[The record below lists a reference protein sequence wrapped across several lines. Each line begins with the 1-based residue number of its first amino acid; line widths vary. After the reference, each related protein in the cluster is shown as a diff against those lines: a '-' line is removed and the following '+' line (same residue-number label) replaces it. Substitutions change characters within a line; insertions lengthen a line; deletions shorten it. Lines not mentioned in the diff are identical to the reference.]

1 MRKTLLLTIGYLLG
15 IWTFCPAQEQTNETA
30 VVQKAAAVT
39 EEYYSGSDRYTSSPQ
54 TWSEMKFGDA
64 TPNLYTGTVSVSVP
78 VYTYED
84 PDFTIPV
91 SLSYGSN
98 GYTPNVPANYVGL
111 GWSLHAGGQIVQEV
125 RGISDFGSTL
135 YISGYSFFEEKDFA
149 GKTVELNVND
159 IRKNA
164 YMYRFFKGPKST
176 ETEPDIFSFN
186 FMGHSGKFMFAG
198 QKIYV
203 FDTNHPQGEY
213 SVKIEEM
220 PFVSEPYYSRIITI
234 TTGDGYRYIF
244 APLQEAELSM
254 IAPHLQADLKDWRSL
269 TFEPQNPTQSWFL
282 IRIVAP
288 NQRTVSFEYEKSNQ
302 SINQYQDTLKIT
314 YSKNPIAHVPEQE
327 YKSRLVN
334 PVLQLK
340 NINVDNKVDIDLIY
354 STRPS
359 EYSGSSVPPKLDTVR
374 VTRKSNAG
382 AGKILKECILKYDYS
397 PQLNNDCSRVMFLSS
412 VSIPGT
418 GTYRMEYY
426 HIDKGFPGHDLSNVD
441 HWGYYNA
448 GGASP
453 DIALDS
459 LYFTNLDWT
468 AVTGRKPDSSYAIRG
483 MLSKIIYPTG
493 GYTTFVYEP
502 HTYKDIVSRDRTK
515 LALPS
520 LKIGTKEVEAGG
532 LRIKKITNYA
542 SATDSISKT
551 YRYQTSE
558 GVCSGNLLVQPYYY
572 FHLEEY
578 EKGTDKLLRNIHYWL
593 PNSTSVGAEQ
603 PHVEYESVA
612 EIYDDG
618 SYTVYDFANYHD
630 TPDQFGGNPDI
641 LLNPDVYGSPYAWA
655 NNFLTQPDYE
665 PPFRGTLLATSYY
678 NSDNKLQKK
687 VTFSYDRSKNRKFVE
702 SVKYAASYFYVQR
715 SYLETYPLVRVTTTD
730 YMSDTNTVMTR
741 EKSYTYNDLGQ
752 TICTRS
758 QESDGSESRT
768 YVTYVSDLSAAE
780 KTALPGQSVV
790 YDMMRDSNV
799 LNKPIYVKRSK
810 TIPLPDRPGATG
822 EQLVGAEKFEY
833 TAANG
838 MILLKSQAKAK
849 IASITGMSQPLTYY
863 NFATYDKYD
872 SKGRLLQKADRSGL
886 QTCYVWGYEGLYPIA
901 EVVGTDYS
909 AIQEITNR
917 VEPLS
922 TNFTSAQEASLRQLD
937 GVFVTTFVYDPYVGV
952 TKVTDPSGRQKSFS
966 YDSYGRLSGEF
977 KDGGAH
983 VRRYSYSIINE

>member
-1 MRKTLLLTIGYLLG
+1 MIPLLTNLNKFIMRKTLLLTVGYLLG
-15 IWTFCPAQEQTNETA
+15 IWTFCPAQEQTDETA
-30 VVQKAAAVT
+30 VVQKAAAAT

-54 TWSEMKFGDA
+54 TWSEMKFGGA

-111 GWSLHAGGQIVQEV
+111 GWSIHAGGQIVQEV
-125 RGISDFGSTL
+125 RGLSDFGATP
-135 YISGYSFFEEKDFA
+135 YIYGYSHFKESDFT

-164 YMYRFFKGPKST
+164 YMYRFLYGTKST

-198 QKIYV
+198 QKIHV
-203 FDTNHPQGEY
+203 FGTNHPQGEY
-213 SVKIEEM
+213 AVEIEEM
-220 PFVSEPYYSRIITI
+220 PSWTEKPYSRVITI
-234 TTGDGYRYIF
+234 MTGDGYKYTF
-244 APLQEAELSM
+244 APLQENDLPISASRMQE
-254 IAPHLQADLKDWRSL
+254 DLKDWKSL
-269 TFEPQNPTQSWFL
+269 AFETQNPTQSWFL

-288 NQRTVSFEYEKSNQ
+288 NQRTVSFEYEKSNLDVVT
-302 SINQYQDTLKIT
+302 YQDTLKIE
-314 YSKNPIAHVPEQE
+314 YSKNPIAHVPEQVRE
-327 YKSRLVN
+327 LGSVN
-334 PVLQLK
+334 PVFQLG
-340 NINVDNKVDIDLIY
+340 NICIDNRVNIDFIY
-354 STRPS
+354 SDRVS
-359 EYSGSSVPPKLDTVR
+359 EVGERYISRKLDTVR
-374 VTRKSNAG
+374 ITRKSNTG

-397 PQLNNDCSRVMFLSS
+397 PQLNSNCSRVMFLSS

-426 HIDKGFPGHDLSNVD
+426 HIDKGFPGHNLSNVD

-630 TPDQFGGNPDI
+630 TPDQFGGNPNI

-768 YVTYVSDLSAAE
+768 YVTYISDLSAAE
-780 KTALPGQSVV
+780 KTALPGQSAV
-790 YDMMRDSNV
+790 YDAMQTYNI
-799 LNKPIYVKRSK
+799 LNKPIYVKVS
-810 TIPLPDRPGATG
+810 
-822 EQLVGAEKFEY
+822 
-833 TAANG
+833 
-838 MILLKSQAKAK
+838 LLSRKS
-849 IASITGMSQPLTYY
+849 
-863 NFATYDKYD
+863 
-872 SKGRLLQKADRSGL
+872 
-886 QTCYVWGYEGLYPIA
+886 
-901 EVVGTDYS
+901 
-909 AIQEITNR
+909 
-917 VEPLS
+917 
-922 TNFTSAQEASLRQLD
+922 
-937 GVFVTTFVYDPYVGV
+937 
-952 TKVTDPSGRQKSFS
+952 
-966 YDSYGRLSGEF
+966 
-977 KDGGAH
+977 
-983 VRRYSYSIINE
+983 

>member
-1 MRKTLLLTIGYLLG
+1 MSR
-15 IWTFCPAQEQTNETA
+15 
-30 VVQKAAAVT
+30 
-39 EEYYSGSDRYTSSPQ
+39 
-54 TWSEMKFGDA
+54 
-64 TPNLYTGTVSVSVP
+64 
-78 VYTYED
+78 
-84 PDFTIPV
+84 
-91 SLSYGSN
+91 
-98 GYTPNVPANYVGL
+98 GL
-111 GWSLHAGGQIVQEV
+111 GDV
-125 RGISDFGSTL
+125 
-135 YISGYSFFEEKDFA
+135 
-149 GKTVELNVND
+149 
-159 IRKNA
+159 
-164 YMYRFFKGPKST
+164 
-176 ETEPDIFSFN
+176 
-186 FMGHSGKFMFAG
+186 
-198 QKIYV
+198 
-203 FDTNHPQGEY
+203 
-213 SVKIEEM
+213 
-220 PFVSEPYYSRIITI
+220 
-234 TTGDGYRYIF
+234 
-244 APLQEAELSM
+244 
-254 IAPHLQADLKDWRSL
+254 
-269 TFEPQNPTQSWFL
+269 
-282 IRIVAP
+282 
-288 NQRTVSFEYEKSNQ
+288 
-302 SINQYQDTLKIT
+302 
-314 YSKNPIAHVPEQE
+314 
-327 YKSRLVN
+327 YKR
-334 PVLQLK
+334 Q
-340 NINVDNKVDIDLIY
+340 
-354 STRPS
+354 
-359 EYSGSSVPPKLDTVR
+359 
-374 VTRKSNAG
+374 
-382 AGKILKECILKYDYS
+382 
-397 PQLNNDCSRVMFLSS
+397 
-412 VSIPGT
+412 
-418 GTYRMEYY
+418 
-426 HIDKGFPGHDLSNVD
+426 
-441 HWGYYNA
+441 
-448 GGASP
+448 
-453 DIALDS
+453 
-459 LYFTNLDWT
+459 
-468 AVTGRKPDSSYAIRG
+468 
-483 MLSKIIYPTG
+483 
-493 GYTTFVYEP
+493 
-502 HTYKDIVSRDRTK
+502 
-515 LALPS
+515 
-520 LKIGTKEVEAGG
+520 
-532 LRIKKITNYA
+532 
-542 SATDSISKT
+542 
-551 YRYQTSE
+551 
-558 GVCSGNLLVQPYYY
+558 
-572 FHLEEY
+572 
-578 EKGTDKLLRNIHYWL
+578 GTDKLLRNIHYWL

-715 SYLETYPLVRVTTTD
+715 SYLETYPLMRVTTTD

-741 EKSYTYNDLGQ
+741 EKSYTYNDLRQ

-758 QESDGSESRT
+758 QESDGSESRI

-780 KTALPGQSVV
+780 KTALPGQSVI

-863 NFATYDKYD
+863 NFATYDRYD

-977 KDGGAH
+977 KDGGAR

>member
-1 MRKTLLLTIGYLLG
+1 MRKTLLLTVGYLLG
-15 IWTFCPAQEQTNETA
+15 IWTFCPAQEQTDETA
-30 VVQKAAAVT
+30 VVQKAAAAT

-54 TWSEMKFGDA
+54 TWSEMKLGGA

-111 GWSLHAGGQIVQEV
+111 GWSIHAGGQIVQEV
-125 RGISDFGSTL
+125 RGLSDFGATP
-135 YISGYSFFEEKDFA
+135 YIYGYSHFKESDFT

-164 YMYRFFKGPKST
+164 YMYRFLYGTKST

-198 QKIYV
+198 QKIHV
-203 FDTNHPQGEY
+203 FGTNHPQGEY
-213 SVKIEEM
+213 AVEIEEM
-220 PFVSEPYYSRIITI
+220 PSWTEKPYSRVITI
-234 TTGDGYRYIF
+234 MTGDGYKYTF
-244 APLQEAELSM
+244 APLQENDLPISASRMQE
-254 IAPHLQADLKDWRSL
+254 DLKDWKSL
-269 TFEPQNPTQSWFL
+269 AFETQNPTQSWFL

-288 NQRTVSFEYEKSNQ
+288 NQRTVSFEYEKSNLDVVT
-302 SINQYQDTLKIT
+302 YQDTLKIE
-314 YSKNPIAHVPEQE
+314 YSKNPIAHVPEQVRE
-327 YKSRLVN
+327 LGSVN
-334 PVLQLK
+334 PVFQLG
-340 NINVDNKVDIDLIY
+340 NICIDNRVNIDFIY
-354 STRPS
+354 SDRVS
-359 EYSGSSVPPKLDTVR
+359 EVGERYISRKLDTVR
-374 VTRKSNAG
+374 ITRKSNTG

-397 PQLNNDCSRVMFLSS
+397 PQLNSNCSRVMFLSS

-426 HIDKGFPGHDLSNVD
+426 HIDKGFPGHNLSNVD

-630 TPDQFGGNPDI
+630 TPDQFGGNPNI

-687 VTFSYDRSKNRKFVE
+687 VTFSYDRSKKRKFVE

-780 KTALPGQSVV
+780 KTALPGQSAV

-810 TIPLPDRPGATG
+810 TVLLPDRPGTTG

-849 IASITGMSQPLTYY
+849 IASMTGMSQPLTYY

-886 QTCYVWGYEGLYPIA
+886 KTCYVWGYEGMYPIA

-917 VEPLS
+917 TEPLS
-922 TNFTSAQEASLRQLD
+922 TNFSSAQEAGLRDLD

-977 KDGGAH
+977 KDGGAR
-983 VRRYSYSIINE
+983 VRSYSYSIINE

>member
-1 MRKTLLLTIGYLLG
+1 
-15 IWTFCPAQEQTNETA
+15 
-30 VVQKAAAVT
+30 
-39 EEYYSGSDRYTSSPQ
+39 
-54 TWSEMKFGDA
+54 
-64 TPNLYTGTVSVSVP
+64 
-78 VYTYED
+78 
-84 PDFTIPV
+84 
-91 SLSYGSN
+91 
-98 GYTPNVPANYVGL
+98 
-111 GWSLHAGGQIVQEV
+111 
-125 RGISDFGSTL
+125 
-135 YISGYSFFEEKDFA
+135 
-149 GKTVELNVND
+149 
-159 IRKNA
+159 
-164 YMYRFFKGPKST
+164 
-176 ETEPDIFSFN
+176 
-186 FMGHSGKFMFAG
+186 
-198 QKIYV
+198 
-203 FDTNHPQGEY
+203 
-213 SVKIEEM
+213 
-220 PFVSEPYYSRIITI
+220 
-234 TTGDGYRYIF
+234 
-244 APLQEAELSM
+244 
-254 IAPHLQADLKDWRSL
+254 
-269 TFEPQNPTQSWFL
+269 
-282 IRIVAP
+282 
-288 NQRTVSFEYEKSNQ
+288 
-302 SINQYQDTLKIT
+302 
-314 YSKNPIAHVPEQE
+314 
-327 YKSRLVN
+327 
-334 PVLQLK
+334 
-340 NINVDNKVDIDLIY
+340 
-354 STRPS
+354 
-359 EYSGSSVPPKLDTVR
+359 
-374 VTRKSNAG
+374 
-382 AGKILKECILKYDYS
+382 
-397 PQLNNDCSRVMFLSS
+397 
-412 VSIPGT
+412 
-418 GTYRMEYY
+418 
-426 HIDKGFPGHDLSNVD
+426 
-441 HWGYYNA
+441 
-448 GGASP
+448 
-453 DIALDS
+453 
-459 LYFTNLDWT
+459 
-468 AVTGRKPDSSYAIRG
+468 

-502 HTYKDIVSRDRTK
+502 HTYKDIVSRDRTNV
-515 LALPS
+515 ALPS
-520 LKIGTKEVEAGG
+520 LKVGTKEVEAGG

-542 SATDSISKT
+542 SVTDSISKT

-578 EKGTDKLLRNIHYWL
+578 ERWTDKLLRNIHYWL

-641 LLNPDVYGSPYAWA
+641 LLNPDVYVSPNTWA

-730 YMSDTNTVMTR
+730 YMPNFGTVMTR
-741 EKSYTYNDLGQ
+741 EESYTYNDLGQ
-752 TICTRS
+752 TVCTRK

-768 YVTYVSDLSAAE
+768 YVTYVSDLNAAE
-780 KTALPGQSVV
+780 KTALPGQSAV
-790 YDMMRDSNV
+790 YDAMQAYNI
-799 LNKPIYVKRSK
+799 LNKPIYVKVSK
-810 TIPLPDRPGATG
+810 TISLGDRPGATG

-838 MILLKSQAKAK
+838 MMLLKSQAKAK
-849 IASITGMSQPLTYY
+849 IASMIGMSQPLTYF
-863 NFATYDKYD
+863 NLATYDKYD
-872 SKGRLLQKADRSGL
+872 SKGRLLQMTDRSGL

-977 KDGGAH
+977 KDGGAR